1 MLLVCPCTLVW
12 NGIELCWI
20 GIPNGRVMFCTIA
33 MPSVCMT
40 LRATA
45 FSTSMSA
52 GLRMSWSASTIRMS
66 GFILA
71 CEKCR
76 SAAAKPMLTGASA
89 GR

>member
-1 MLLVCPCTLVW
+1 MLLVWPWTLVW

-20 GIPNGRVMFCTIA
+20 GMPNGRVMFCTIA

-52 GLRMSWSASTIRMS
+52 GLRMSWSALTIRMS
-66 GFILA
+66 GFIRA

-76 SAAAKPMLTGASA
+76 SAAAKPMFVGASS